1 MTWELAASGHIAA
14 VARLAGQHLLAASG
28 YTARDLGATLAIL
41 LACAAVYLG
50 SCLIWEYAPCM
61 ACHGRRGRSPGSNH
75 RRHGRC
81 KVCKGTG
88 ERLRFGTRILL
99 ALTDGRVPKG
109 VRK

>member
-1 MTWELAASGHIAA
+1 VTWELAASGGLMHRAA
-14 VARLAGQHLLAASG
+14 LAGQHVLAASG

-50 SCLIWEYAPCM
+50 SCLIWEYAPCL
-61 ACHGRRGRSPGSNH
+61 ACRGRRGRSPGSNR

-88 ERLRFGTRILL
+88 ERLRVGTRILL
-99 ALTDGRVPKG
+99 AVTDGRLPKG